1 MKPIALTD
9 LIAAMERQ
17 RYQIFESSHR
27 PYNLNLVGIRS
38 ADPTPNVFND
48 QLWVFWRNKQSS
60 SKSSAWDTNVY
71 RITTDPGL
79 YWLQNP
85 MNPSGTGIL
94 KPGQYPGLW
103 KIGIHNGK
111 YEALI
116 QAAPCTLIRDYN
128 RDNKLDF
135 HSGREETGLFGV
147 NLHHAG
153 ENSATVD
160 KWSAGCQVFAELR
173 EFNEFMDLA
182 RMARDFWGNS
192 FTYTLMRED
201 EIS

>member
-1 MKPIALTD
+1 MKPIKLTS
-9 LIAAMERQ
+9 LIAAMERKKY
-17 RYQIFESSHR
+17 RVFESPHK

-48 QLWVFWRNKQSS
+48 QLWVFWKNKSN
-60 SKSSAWDTNVY
+60 WDINVY

-85 MNPSGTGIL
+85 MNPKGTGIL
-94 KPGQYPGLW
+94 KLGQYPGLW
-103 KIGIHNGK
+103 QIGLHSGK

-116 QAAPCTLIRDYN
+116 QKSSCTLIRDYN
-128 RDNKLDF
+128 RDNKLDYT
-135 HSGREETGLFGV
+135 SGREETGLFGV

-153 ENSATVD
+153 EESKTVD
-160 KWSAGCQVFAELR
+160 KWSAGCQVFAGLR

-182 RMARDFWGNS
+182 RKARDYWGNS
-192 FTYTLMRED
+192 FTYTLMGEN
-201 EIS
+201 EI